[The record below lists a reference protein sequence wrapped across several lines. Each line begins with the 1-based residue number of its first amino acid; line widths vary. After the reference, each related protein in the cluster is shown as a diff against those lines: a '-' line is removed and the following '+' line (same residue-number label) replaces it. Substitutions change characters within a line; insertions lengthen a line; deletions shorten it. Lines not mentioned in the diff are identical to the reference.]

1 MIRINYVELKTY
13 VHATED
19 EKKVLD
25 ALFRIIPIEYKDRI
39 KIDKQIVKGY
49 YGNPITIIQIVLRSK
64 LAIELLKKLGSL
76 LDDVEKSVL
85 KASFNLRYDS
95 RSNKFFIRLD
105 KQDLYRGKAVISDGD
120 DVVHIMISFRGRGG
134 VEDIINLFREL
145 GIA

>member
-1 MIRINYVELKTY
+1 MIRINYIELKTY

-39 KIDKQIVKGY
+39 KINKQIVKGY
-49 YGNPITIIQIVLRSK
+49 YGNPITIIQIILRSK
-64 LAIELLKKLGSL
+64 PAVELLKKLGSL

-95 RSNKFFIRLD
+95 RSNRFFIRLD

-120 DVVHIMISFRGRGG
+120 DVVHIMISFRGKGG
-134 VEDIINLFREL
+134 VDEIINLFREL

>member
-39 KIDKQIVKGY
+39 KINRQIVKGY
-49 YGNPITIIQIVLRSK
+49 YGNPITIIQIILRSK
-64 LAIELLKKLGSL
+64 PAVELLKKLGSL

-95 RSNKFFIRLD
+95 RSNRFFIRLD

-120 DVVHIMISFRGRGG
+120 DVIHIMISFRGKGG
-134 VEDIINLFREL
+134 VDEIINLFREL